1 MTSIVV
7 KLTFVYRAVLP
18 LIFKNVRRRKKVH
31 NKCKS
36 KKYSSQIQHP
46 VTDLKMESFA
56 KIVNGFKLKLF
67 SQKSTI
73 LDVTQVLNLPLTT
86 INKCFWQATKKHY
99 HGVLQWWPLL
109 PSRDFA
115 CSNSAI
121 ETLKTLEHDMKCV

>member
-1 MTSIVV
+1 MPRKVAKICP
-7 KLTFVYRAVLP
+7 KLTKTSKRHDKHCCQTDICVQSCRF
-18 LIFKNVRRRKKVH
+18 INIENVRRRKKVH

-86 INKCFWQATKKHY
+86 INKCF
-99 HGVLQWWPLL
+99 
-109 PSRDFA
+109 
-115 CSNSAI
+115 
-121 ETLKTLEHDMKCV
+121 